1 MRNNPDRRS
10 VRRLRLI
17 TLAVYALTVGW
28 TSVAHAASEIP
39 LADPGI
45 ESEHCDQCPTL
56 HADAVCGLA
65 FHVELPAQVHG
76 GGGAAAAG
84 TPMPRGEDP
93 PAFGPSNSPTL
104 ARAPPT
110 R

>member
-1 MRNNPDRRS
+1 MRNSPDRRS

-28 TSVAHAASEIP
+28 ASVAHAASEVP
-39 LADPGI
+39 LAAQGI
-45 ESEHCDQCPTL
+45 ESEHSDQCPTL
-56 HADAVCGLA
+56 HADAVCRLA
-65 FHVELPAQVHG
+65 FHVQLPAQVHG
-76 GGGAAAAG
+76 GGPPAAAES
-84 TPMPRGEDP
+84 PMPRGEEV
-93 PAFGPSNSPTL
+93 PAFGPSTSPTL